1 MRTIK
6 KKLNSQRGASLT
18 FALLL
23 FLVCAVVGSVV
34 LVAGTAASG
43 RLAGLADYEQRFYAV
58 NSAAELLAEEI
69 TAGKTTVTMTRTTK
83 TPITK
88 TYDKDLLL
96 TEEKQDLDNIT
107 YTYSPLQI
115 LASVNETGSSFHG
128 DENATK
134 KLLEDLA
141 TKLIKETGKE
151 EEEREP
157 EDIWNSIP
165 TQTASYEYSIS
176 ANDKPALAVDIKADM
191 TIFGAG
197 SDRFSAE
204 LALDIKN
211 NVGDQKYCVHMV
223 FASDMIN
230 RKAYSTGS
238 PTMTLDTSK
247 ITNPVDSYEEVTT
260 PVYNEETGETTNVT
274 ENVFTGRTEYWVRTV
289 EEQRKPTV
297 KWTLQSVSV
306 SEAAA

>member
-23 FLVCAVVGSVV
+23 FLVCAVIGSVV

-96 TEEKQDLDNIT
+96 IREEQDLENIT
-107 YTYSPLQI
+107 YTYSELQI
-115 LASVNETGSSFHG
+115 LASVNEAGSSFHG
-128 DENATK
+128 VGNATK

-176 ANDKPALAVDIKADM
+176 ANDKPALAVDIEADM

-204 LALDIKN
+204 LALDITN

-247 ITNPVDSYEEVTT
+247 TTNPVDSYVEVTT

>member
-1 MRTIK
+1 MNRIK
-6 KKLNSQRGASLT
+6 KKLRSQTGASLT

-23 FLVCAVVGSVV
+23 FLVCAVVGSAV

-43 RLAGLADYEQRFYAV
+43 RLAGLADYEQRYYAV

-115 LASVNETGSSFHG
+115 LASVNKAGSSFHG
-128 DENATK
+128 GENGTK

-165 TQTASYEYSIS
+165 TQTASYQYSITT
-176 ANDKPALAVDIKADM
+176 DGKPTLAVDIEAEM
-191 TIFGAG
+191 TIIGTG

-204 LALDIKN
+204 LAFDITN
-211 NVGDQKYCVHMV
+211 HGGDQKYCVHMV

-238 PTMTLDTSK
+238 PAMTLDTSK
-247 ITNPVDSYEEVTT
+247 TTNPVDSYEEVTT